1 MTTADELRACADA
14 AGKDTYC
21 RVPARLL
28 LAAGLALPGHQTAQD
43 LARQNAKSG
52 PLTANQIPVAFA
64 REIADAL
71 DAAAAAAAPTPTP
84 PTPNPP
90 APDAPA
96 QPG

>member
-1 MTTADELRACADA
+1 MSNTAEELRACADA

-52 PLTANQIPVAFA
+52 PLTANQIPVVFA
-64 REIADAL
+64 REIAAAL
-71 DAAAAAAAPTPTP
+71 DAATDPTPSP

-90 APDAPA
+90 APDATV
-96 QPG
+96 